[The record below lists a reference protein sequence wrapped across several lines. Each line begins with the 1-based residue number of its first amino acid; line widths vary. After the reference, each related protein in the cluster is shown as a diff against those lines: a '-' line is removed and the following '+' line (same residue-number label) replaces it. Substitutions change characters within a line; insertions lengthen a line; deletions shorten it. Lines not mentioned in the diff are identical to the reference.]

1 MSTIVIM
8 PGGFH
13 PFHAGHMALYNS
25 VRNAFPDADLYVAA
39 TNSQETRPFPFAV
52 KEKLAKVA
60 GVAPGHF
67 VQVKSPFQAKEITQ
81 NYDPEHDVLIF
92 VRSEKDR
99 NESPKPGGMKKDGT
113 PAYFQLYTGKNLQ
126 PFAKHAYFAYL
137 PTVEFG
143 PGITSATEIRKA
155 WPTLDD
161 RRKTAMVMSLYPAT
175 QKNPKLANV
184 VMRMLDQ
191 VMGGQVAEAIND
203 ADRVSKG
210 KPTSDNVRRKY
221 WDKTVGTILG
231 GKSSDS
237 EKKKAW
243 DRYQKIGKVTDPE
256 LFKEQ
261 GVAEGAPIVVA
272 LAPIDVR
279 NPKKAQQPQRF
290 MGDIVPPTTPPSTE
304 KRGVKGR
311 PGQRPMP
318 KYEEGVAEGSDSG
331 WIGNPAKWK
340 EAVLQAYGP
349 DVVFK
354 NYTHPGQPGKRSVN
368 AINAQGKQVGV
379 YQRHNKMGM
388 VQPNQQG
395 VEESFGLPL
404 PGTYEQ
410 EHDMNQK
417 QSGQHTH
424 NLTTEEVE
432 ADPEIA
438 KTMAFA
444 KQHYPSNAT
453 KQEAFTKF
461 VIHALRHSEQDD
473 RNQDEEITDLQHQI
487 DLLKAKIN
495 VTESADYI
503 DEK

>member
-13 PFHAGHMALYNS
+13 PFHAGHMSLYNAA
-25 VRNAFPDADLYVAA
+25 RKAFPDAEVYVAA
-39 TNSQETRPFPFAV
+39 TNSQEERPFPFAV

-60 GVAPGHF
+60 GVEPGHF
-67 VQVKSPFQAKEITQ
+67 IQVKSPFQSKEIMQ
-81 NYDPEHDVLIF
+81 HYNPEQDVLIF

-113 PAYFQLYTGKNLQ
+113 PAYFQPYDPDNLQ
-126 PFAKHAYFAYL
+126 PFGKHAYFAYL
-137 PTVEFG
+137 PTVKFG

-155 WPTLDD
+155 WPTLDE

-175 QKNPKLANV
+175 QKNPKLANI

-261 GVAEGAPIVVA
+261 GVAEG
-272 LAPIDVR
+272 
-279 NPKKAQQPQRF
+279 
-290 MGDIVPPTTPPSTE
+290 
-304 KRGVKGR
+304 
-311 PGQRPMP
+311 
-318 KYEEGVAEGSDSG
+318 SDSG

-354 NYTHPGQPGKRSVN
+354 NYTHPGQPGKRSVHAFN
-368 AINAQGKQVGV
+368 TNNKIVGV

-388 VQPNQQG
+388 VQPNLQG
-395 VEESFGLPL
+395 VAEGSIADKIKGAAKSVKRASQGWGVGAAP
-404 PGTYEQ
+404 
-410 EHDMNQK
+410 DMITPAGAVSAFKNMDGQRLANFVASRKDQSKPRKDSAGAFVDKVIDREMK
-417 QSGQHTH
+417 QRGYGR
-424 NLTTEEVE
+424 V
-432 ADPEIA
+432 AD
-438 KTMAFA
+438 K
-444 KQHYPSNAT
+444 
-453 KQEAFTKF
+453 
-461 VIHALRHSEQDD
+461 DD
-473 RNQDEEITDLQHQI
+473 QGVAEGAPIVVAQAPIDVRNPKKAPQPYRNQGDIVPPTKPPSTEKRGVKGRPGQRPMP
-487 DLLKAKIN
+487 N
-495 VTESADYI
+495 VSESNLAESADYI